1 MLKPACQPVR
11 LMAETPSSCKA
22 IVSREIEISS
32 PAASSIS
39 ISRWDGSEV
48 ISAAL
53 VIRSSVV
60 SPCAETTTTTSL
72 PALRV
77 FMTMRATLKMRSR
90 SLTEE
95 PPNFCTI
102 KPIGVLSPLFLYQ
115 LTTAPTLSDSRRCT
129 VKWCSGLSAAS
140 AASARVKNSVS
151 SLCTTAMMVGPAP
164 EM

>member
-53 VIRSSVV
+53 AIRSSVV

-102 KPIGVLSPLFLYQ
+102 KPIGVIPLPYL
-115 LTTAPTLSDSRRCT
+115 
-129 VKWCSGLSAAS
+129 
-140 AASARVKNSVS
+140 N
-151 SLCTTAMMVGPAP
+151 
-164 EM
+164 